1 MSVPVL
7 KKHFRKL
14 PPKVVT
20 YRDFKNFEN
29 ERFMNSLKLT
39 LNSQDVDYT
48 NLPQLSFELYRH
60 ELGHHTPRKKVPLW
74 E

>member
-1 MSVPVL
+1 
-7 KKHFRKL
+7 
-14 PPKVVT
+14 
-20 YRDFKNFEN
+20 
-29 ERFMNSLKLT
+29 MNSLKLT

-60 ELGHHTPRKKVPLW
+60 ELGHHTPRKNVPLW